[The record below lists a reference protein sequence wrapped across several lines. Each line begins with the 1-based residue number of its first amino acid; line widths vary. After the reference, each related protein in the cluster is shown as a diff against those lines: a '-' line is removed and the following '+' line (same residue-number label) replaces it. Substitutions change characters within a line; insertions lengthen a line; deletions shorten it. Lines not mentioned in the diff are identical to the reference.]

1 MHSKVTKGVVLVIAA
16 GMPLALGAGPAQAA
30 LALADAVTVPCGE
43 GALGAAI
50 TAAGNGA
57 ILSLA
62 PRCTYELTAALP
74 AISQDLTI
82 AGNDATVERSL
93 APGTPAFSI
102 LTVNPDVDLSVS
114 NLNFRN
120 GGSGAGGALGDTP
133 AGGAIDNGGNL
144 AVSGGNFTDNTA
156 ADGGAILNGDGSLNV
171 TDAVFADNTAN
182 NGGAVENNGAMVLA
196 GSTFTGNTASEFGG
210 AVATAANSAGAKVT
224 GCEFTGNTAG
234 AGGGI
239 WTTATSTVTGSQFR
253 RNNAANGGSLF
264 NDDSLTLTGSQ
275 VVGNTAT
282 SGGGMYNDLF
292 GNATVTG
299 TVFRQNH
306 AVTGGGI
313 NNQDVA
319 TISGSHLLG
328 NSADQLGGGIY
339 TDWVLDV
346 TGSFIVGNNAASGG
360 GIYNDDAFGPPG
372 TVTLSDSIV
381 AANQPDNCAQCG
393 PGSGPLRLRQRLGR
407 TTRRHWPGGRLM
419 TGIAAAVPARGHGLH

>member
-30 LALADAVTVPCGE
+30 LALADAGSVPCGE

-74 AISQDLTI
+74 AISQ
-82 AGNDATVERSL
+82 
-93 APGTPAFSI
+93 
-102 LTVNPDVDLSVS
+102 DVDLSVS

-144 AVSGGNFTDNTA
+144 AVSGGNFTDNNA

-224 GCEFTGNTAG
+224 G
-234 AGGGI
+234 
-239 WTTATSTVTGSQFR
+239 
-253 RNNAANGGSLF
+253 
-264 NDDSLTLTGSQ
+264 
-275 VVGNTAT
+275 
-282 SGGGMYNDLF
+282 
-292 GNATVTG
+292 
-299 TVFRQNH
+299 
-306 AVTGGGI
+306 
-313 NNQDVA
+313 
-319 TISGSHLLG
+319 
-328 NSADQLGGGIY
+328 
-339 TDWVLDV
+339 
-346 TGSFIVGNNAASGG
+346 
-360 GIYNDDAFGPPG
+360 
-372 TVTLSDSIV
+372 
-381 AANQPDNCAQCG
+381 
-393 PGSGPLRLRQRLGR
+393 
-407 TTRRHWPGGRLM
+407 
-419 TGIAAAVPARGHGLH
+419 